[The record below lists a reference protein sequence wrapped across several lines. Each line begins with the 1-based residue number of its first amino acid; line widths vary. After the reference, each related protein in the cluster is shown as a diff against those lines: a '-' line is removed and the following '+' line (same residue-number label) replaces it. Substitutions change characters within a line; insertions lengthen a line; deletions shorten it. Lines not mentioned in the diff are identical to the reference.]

1 LASADSGKRSHAS
14 SIPTLRNRRK
24 KDFIVPTKRNTRD
37 STSAKKRSSTVG
49 NQKSADAGK
58 GRAGQVTSD
67 RAASYTAPT
76 LSAEQ
81 GSRVADLLQLRL
93 VSLIDLSLTL
103 KHIHWNVVGPNFIG
117 VHQMLDPQ
125 HEGVQEMVDDLAER
139 IATLGG
145 VPSGLPGRLTELRS
159 WEDYSLDRADTIS
172 HLAALDLVYQ
182 GVISDHRHALAATEE
197 DDSVSN
203 DLLVTQCGV
212 LERYHWFVRSHLSDW
227 AGGMANAG
235 AESELDAARAA
246 TTKTGRGAARSSAGR

>member
-1 LASADSGKRSHAS
+1 M
-14 SIPTLRNRRK
+14 
-24 KDFIVPTKRNTRD
+24 PTKPNTRGA
-37 STSAKKRSSTVG
+37 TSAKKRSSSSSD
-49 NQKSADAGK
+49 QQPADAGK

-67 RAASYTAPT
+67 RAASYTVPT

-125 HEGVQEMVDDLAER
+125 HDGVQEMVDDLAER

-145 VPSGLPGRLTELRS
+145 VPSGLPGRLVELRS

-182 GVISDHRHALAATEE
+182 GVISDHRHAMAATEE
-197 DDSVSN
+197 DDPVSN

-212 LERYHWFVRSHLSDW
+212 LEGYHWFVRSHLSDW

-235 AESELDAARAA
+235 AKSELDAARAA
-246 TTKTGRGAARSSAGR
+246 TTKTGRGAARSSARR

>member
-1 LASADSGKRSHAS
+1 MS
-14 SIPTLRNRRK
+14 
-24 KDFIVPTKRNTRD
+24 TKLNTRD
-37 STSAKKRSSTVG
+37 STSAKKRSSAKG
-49 NQKSADAGK
+49 KPKSPDAGK
-58 GRAGQVTSD
+58 GRAGRVTSD

-93 VSLIDLSLTL
+93 ISLIDLSLTL

-145 VPSGLPGRLTELRS
+145 VPSGLPGRLVETRT
-159 WEDYSLDRADTIS
+159 WDDYSLDRADTIS

-182 GVISDHRHALAATEE
+182 GVILDHRHAIAATAE

-203 DLLVTQCGV
+203 DLLINQCGE
-212 LERYHWFVRSHLSDW
+212 LERFHWFVRSHLADW

-246 TTKTGRGAARSSAGR
+246 TTKASHDSARSSASH